1 MPTRRSPKLTCGVE
15 DWDVER
21 TYALSRERRVEPDT
35 AVAPPN
41 SSNPSLDEAKS
52 HLESIRFSRFTMVK
66 LHPSL
71 LRERPEDPLVRVD
84 EALACHHDL
93 DPDALGL
100 RTEVGERN
108 LSWLARGLAAE
119 PDNPVAAYL
128 KDVPA
133 LTQAVVRGELK
144 CELRQPEPLA
154 SLIDLRE
161 FGKYMSD
168 RAGNCNMA
176 REERN
181 EHESATT
188 QMTMVEYGRLRLGPL
203 DAHAE
208 AMLMAMDAWRD
219 LARGGAV
226 VHGVWQTQPDILK
239 VLEEQY
245 PDEETLSTNKRK
257 AIALV
262 ARPGWA
268 AKGRPAGKSRSSS

>member
-1 MPTRRSPKLTCGVE
+1 MPTRRSPKLTYEVE
-15 DWDVER
+15 DWDYER
-21 TYALSRERRVEPDT
+21 TYALSRDRRVEPDT
-35 AVAPPN
+35 AVAPPK
-41 SSNPSLDEAKS
+41 SSNPSLEEAKS
-52 HLESIRFSRFTMVK
+52 HLESIRFSRFTLVK
-66 LHPSL
+66 LNPSL
-71 LRERPEDPLVRVD
+71 LRRPPDDPLLRVD

-93 DPDALGL
+93 DPDALGM

-144 CELRQPEPLA
+144 CELRQSEPLS
-154 SLIDLRE
+154 SLIDPCK

-168 RAGNCNMA
+168 RAGNCNVA

-188 QMTMVEYGRLRLGPL
+188 QMTMVEYGRLRLGTL
-203 DAHAE
+203 DAATE

-219 LARGGAV
+219 LARGGTV
-226 VHGVWQTQPDILK
+226 VHGVWQTQPDMPK
-239 VLEEQY
+239 VLKEQY
-245 PDEETLSTNKRK
+245 PKLSQNKRD
-257 AIALV
+257 AITLV
-262 ARPGWA
+262 ARPHWA
-268 AKGRPAGKSRSSS
+268 ANWRPDGKSPSSS